1 MRALRHGVQAR
12 CFCAARTLQAVGL
25 SSIWTA
31 MTVKVSC
38 MKVIEGFDIRNKE
51 IHPHWGRLRMVI
63 GQFFWC
69 CS

>member
-38 MKVIEGFDIRNKE
+38 MKVVEGFDSRNKE
-51 IHPHWGRLRMVI
+51 IHPH
-63 GQFFWC
+63 
-69 CS
+69 